1 MDIVHFEIL
10 IRRNVVAP
18 DSDIAGLFPF
28 YRQADRQAVY
38 IVVRHRVKP
47 AVAEQVAALSSLA
60 RTGID
65 KLGGDLL
72 LLLLLWSSLLWAT
85 QINMCFAIL

>member
-1 MDIVHFEIL
+1 MLLLPTVTLRAYFHFIDK
-10 IRRNVVAP
+10 RT
-18 DSDIAGLFPF
+18 G
-28 YRQADRQAVY
+28 RQAVY

-72 LLLLLWSSLLWAT
+72 LLLLSSSLLWAT